1 MIIHP
6 PIKDE
11 LCFSVNDYL
20 FKLQETT
27 HGLSKVEVLKN
38 EKVPSFMPTRSSS
51 ALLQEAQK
59 QITSYFQS
67 NLKTFDLD
75 LDLQSGTIF
84 QQQVWQSL
92 KEIPYAQVITYKELA
107 QRVKS
112 PRAYRAVGSANGAN
126 PLPIIIPCHRVV
138 ATQGLGG
145 YAYGLEM
152 KKELLELEGV
162 EL

>member
-20 FKLQETT
+20 FKLQETAR
-27 HGLSKVEVLKN
+27 GLSKVEVMTKHQGN
-38 EKVPSFMPTRSSS
+38 TFMPTQCSS
-51 ALLQEAQK
+51 ALLKEAQK
-59 QITSYFQS
+59 QITSYFHS
-67 NLKTFDLD
+67 DLKNFDLD
-75 LDLQSGTIF
+75 LDLQYGTKF
-84 QQQVWQSL
+84 QQQVWLSL

-112 PRAYRAVGSANGAN
+112 PKAYRAVGSANGAN

-145 YAYGLEM
+145 YAFGLEM